1 MGSTSFGN
9 LGLKTSTAG
18 SSVTTDSD
26 HTTATAIPD
35 KKGSRAYRWLRWNF
49 GSVYRRIFAV
59 AFFANLAVLVGL
71 AAAHRTVDESY
82 LTYDACA
89 TAVSS
94 NLLVSLIVRNEHFV
108 NTIFFLFGH
117 LPKRAPL
124 GVRRVI
130 AKVYSYGGLHSGCN
144 VSATVWYILYLIL
157 LTQSYLQTRM
167 SALQIVVLAFSYTI
181 ICLLV
186 AILVCAH
193 PHMRGRFH
201 NSFENTHR
209 FFGWSIILLFWTVV
223 LLLAKVSAVEQDV
236 SMGAAAIR
244 IPSFWN
250 LIFISL
256 FVVYPWLNLRLREVE
271 TEVLSSHAA
280 EFKFKHANVQYGQA
294 VRLSDAPLRETHAF
308 AVIPNVA
315 SSAPPSGP
323 SSQNSSSTDLE
334 KQTPPAPPTAGDKG
348 FSILMSNAGDWT
360 KRMIQDPPKKI
371 WIRGLPQ
378 FGVIRVAGL
387 FSPVTIVATGSGIG
401 PCLSL
406 FVQTPDHPVRII
418 WSARS
423 PETTYGQKVIDVVRR
438 ADPHALI
445 LDTKTYGRP
454 DLVTL
459 AYRKWA
465 GQEDHGT
472 EGCEGDDKKPRAKSE
487 AVVIISNQKVTEK
500 VVYGLEARGVPAYGA
515 IFDS

>member
-1 MGSTSFGN
+1 MSSISPSLESSGFKSVSGP
-9 LGLKTSTAG
+9 
-18 SSVTTDSD
+18 SSVATRQSD
-26 HTTATAIPD
+26 DLVVAVVPQ
-35 KKGSRAYRWLRWNF
+35 KKGNRAYRWLRWNF

-59 AFFANLAVLVGL
+59 AFLTNIVILITL
-71 AAAHRTVDESY
+71 AAIHKTRDDSY

-89 TAVSS
+89 TATSS

-108 NTIFFLFGH
+108 NIIFVLFGT
-117 LPKRAPL
+117 LPKKAPL
-124 GVRRVI
+124 CIRRVI

-144 VSATVWYILYLIL
+144 VSATLWYIAYLVL
-157 LTQSYLQTRM
+157 VSQEYLQTGM
-167 SALQIVVLAFSYTI
+167 TPIQICVLSFSYAI
-181 ICLLV
+181 MAFLV

-193 PHMRGRFH
+193 PRMRSRWH

-209 FFGWSIILLFWTVV
+209 FLGWSIIFLFWTVV
-223 LLLAKVSAVEQDV
+223 LLLAKVSATQQDI
-236 SMGAAAIR
+236 SMGAAAIK

-256 FVVYPWLNLRLREVE
+256 FVIYPWLNLRLREVE

-280 EFKFKHANVQYGQA
+280 EFKFKHASVQYGQA
-294 VRLSDAPLRETHAF
+294 VRLSDAPLKETHAF
-308 AVIPNVA
+308 AVIPNTP
-315 SSAPPSGP
+315 SPSAPASTC
-323 SSQNSSSTDLE
+323 SSSTSDLE
-334 KQTPPAPPTAGDKG
+334 KGTVERKRAGPEG

-387 FSPVTIVATGSGIG
+387 FNPVVIIATGSGIG

-406 FVQTPDHPVRII
+406 FVQSPDHPVRII

-423 PETTYGQKVIDVVRR
+423 PEATYGRRVIDIVRR
-438 ADPHALI
+438 ADPRALI

-454 DLVTL
+454 DLVSL
-459 AYRKWA
+459 AYRMWA
-465 GQEDHGT
+465 GEDSG
-472 EGCEGDDKKPRAKSE
+472 GGGGSAGDDAPMKCE
-487 AVVIISNQKVTEK
+487 AAVIISNQKVTEK